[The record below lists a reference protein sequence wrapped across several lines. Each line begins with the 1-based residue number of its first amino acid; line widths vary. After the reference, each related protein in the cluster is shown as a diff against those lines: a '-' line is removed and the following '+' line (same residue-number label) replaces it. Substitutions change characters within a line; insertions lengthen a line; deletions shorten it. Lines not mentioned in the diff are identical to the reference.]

1 MELSPTPPQPMTT
14 TLEPGLT
21 PAVLTTAPSPV
32 STPQAM
38 SAALSRAMSFG
49 IAIACDWST
58 TMRSAKAPVRRPWT
72 IGLPA
77 LSLSGVA
84 RSSGNTSSQK
94 TGAPSAQAG
103 QKPQLRMSVAT
114 TGSPTFS
121 RVTPGPTAS
130 TIPAASW
137 P

>member
-1 MELSPTPPQPMTT
+1 MTT
-14 TLEPGLT
+14 TLDPGFT
-21 PAVLTTAPSPV
+21 AAVLTTAPSPV
-32 STPQAM
+32 STPQAI
-38 SAALSRAMSFG
+38 SAALSSGTSFG
-49 IAIACDWST
+49 IAIVCDWST
-58 TMRSAKAPVRRPWT
+58 TMCSAKAPVRRPWT

-77 LSLSGVA
+77 PSCKGVA
-84 RSSGNTSSQK
+84 RSSGNTSSQN

-114 TGSPTFS
+114 TGSPTLS

-130 TIPAASW
+130 TTPAASW

>member
-1 MELSPTPPQPMTT
+1 M
-14 TLEPGLT
+14 
-21 PAVLTTAPSPV
+21 PV

-38 SAALSRAMSFG
+38 SAALSSGMSFG

-58 TMRSAKAPVRRPWT
+58 TMCSAKAPVRRPWT

-77 LSLSGVA
+77 PSCSGVA

-94 TGAPSAQAG
+94 TGAPSVQAG

-114 TGSPTFS
+114 TWSPTFR

-130 TIPAASW
+130 TTPAASW